1 VWFDDPEMNIL
12 EALLKAI
19 HQRPLASIEQLS
31 EELNIS
37 PALAG
42 MLVADLTKKGYLKSY
57 EDCLIACD
65 RCPVSSACDK
75 QGHPKIWSLTDKGRE
90 LAGK

>member
-1 VWFDDPEMNIL
+1 MNIL
-12 EALLKAI
+12 ESLLRAI
-19 HQRPLASIEQLS
+19 HLRPLASIEQLS

-57 EDCLIACD
+57 EDCLTVCDHCPVSYACD
-65 RCPVSSACDK
+65 R

-90 LAGK
+90 LAGR